1 MRNKMNEQD
10 IREIIKNSKKSMEP
24 DGLKTQDQ
32 QFPQLCWILLLKCFE
47 DFEKNRSAADQK
59 NFKESIPKP
68 YRWED
73 WAADE
78 NYGQTGD
85 ALVKFVDFDL
95 VPALQKLDTTIKG
108 TESTVIVSAF
118 SGFKN
123 RIRDG
128 HALRGIINDV
138 NKINFQKKSEAKTFA
153 KIFEEELKDWINTAK
168 KDAYFFTPRVL
179 CEFIVSVI
187 KPSFKKKEIVFDPA
201 SGFGGFLIE
210 SFNFMKKDEKSK
222 DDIKKLR
229 FDSLKGQEKNP
240 DFFLCGAL
248 NLMLQDITIPN
259 VLNTNSLSRPT
270 SDIPMSGEYDVIMSN
285 PSYNEPESDNIQNNL
300 PAELKSKDS
309 ALHFLYLIME
319 ELKSEGRAAMILPNG
334 PLFGDKKA
342 ATLKKILVEKFNL
355 HTIIRLPESIFTPRT
370 SIATNIFFFQKGSPT
385 KEIWYYQMK
394 VPERIRDPSKKV
406 KNLQFS
412 FNKSPP
418 EIQDFA
424 EILEWFKD
432 KKENDFAWK
441 VPIADIVKNNY
452 NLDISNP
459 NDVEETI
466 DLSPHELIKQII
478 DDEKK
483 TLSLL
488 YDVEKL
494 IQKEIPK

>member
-1 MRNKMNEQD
+1 MRDKMDENELRD
-10 IREIIKNSKKSMEP
+10 IIKDCKKKMEP
-24 DGLKTQDQ
+24 DALKTQDQ
-32 QFPQLCWILLLKCFE
+32 QLPQLCWILLLKCFE
-47 DFEKNRSAADQK
+47 DFEKNRAVIDK
-59 NFKESIPKP
+59 DFKESIPKP
-68 YRWED
+68 FRWQD
-73 WAADE
+73 WASDPDR
-78 NYGQTGD
+78 GKTGD
-85 ALVKFVDFDL
+85 ALVKFVDFEL
-95 VPALQKLDTTIKG
+95 FPALQKLEMGKG
-108 TESTVIVSAF
+108 IESAVILSAF
-118 SGFKN
+118 TGFKN

-128 HALRGIINDV
+128 YALRGIINDV
-138 NKINFQKKSEAKTFA
+138 NKIKFHNKSEAKTFA
-153 KIFEEELKDWINTAK
+153 KIFEGEIKDWINVAG

-187 KPSFKKKEIVFDPA
+187 KPSFKKKEKVFDPA
-201 SGFGGFLIE
+201 SGLGGFLIE

-259 VLNTNSLSRPT
+259 VLNTNSLSRAT
-270 SDIPMSGEYDVIMSN
+270 SDIPLGGEYDVIMSN
-285 PSYNEPESDNIQNNL
+285 PSYNEAESDSTPNNL
-300 PAELKSKDS
+300 PVELRSKDT
-309 ALHFLYLIME
+309 ALHFLFFIME
-319 ELKSEGRAAMILPNG
+319 ELKNEGRGAMIVPNG
-334 PLFGDKKA
+334 PLFAGGKA

-370 SIATNIFFFQKGSPT
+370 GIATNILFFQKGSPT
-385 KEIWYYQMK
+385 KEIWFYDMK
-394 VPERIRDPSKKV
+394 VPERVRDPTKKV
-406 KNLQFS
+406 KTLKFS
-412 FNKSPP
+412 FTKNPL
-418 EIQDFA
+418 EIQDFD

-432 KKENDFAWK
+432 KKENDLAWK
-441 VPIADIVKNNY
+441 VPIADIVKNDY
-452 NLDISNP
+452 NMDISNP

-488 YDVEKL
+488 DDVEKL